1 MCLRRSRVKQGL
13 GEGPWPA
20 QTCPIK
26 QCCSNIIPTIALEE
40 SISIK
45 SSKDILQLCIFYLKL
60 FGNLKLATFI
70 SPLQFF
76 LKQRLVQC
84 CICLLQSTELLSNS
98 ALLLLNIALQIN
110 RSIVPIWKERFCQRL
125 HQRSLFTF
133 TVWVQGA
140 GLPRRAYQA
149 TVFSSWRLFESV
161 YVFRKIKLWPH
172 FKASL
177 SLSLSLS
184 LSTHIYIFT
193 LQKPLIEKG
202 QMQTPQVL
210 MVSKYTRFHHTRIL
224 RLAIL
229 HSKNGRNNTTKKSFL
244 LFLDDLSPTN
254 LFRSTK
260 RNSIW
265 SSCTLI
271 ENTVISLHIVY
282 V

>member
-1 MCLRRSRVKQGL
+1 MASSNLPYQIVLFKHYTNHRVRRVHLHQIFKGYTTTMYILSQ
-13 GEGPWPA
+13 
-20 QTCPIK
+20 
-26 QCCSNIIPTIALEE
+26 IIWKSKVSDIYFTIAILSQTTLSLVLYLLTLEYCNT
-40 SISIK
+40 K
-45 SSKDILQLCIFYLKL
+45 QQCF
-60 FGNLKLATFI
+60 TFAE
-70 SPLQFF
+70 L
-76 LKQRLVQC
+76 
-84 CICLLQSTELLSNS
+84 STPNKPIYS
-98 ALLLLNIALQIN
+98 
-110 RSIVPIWKERFCQRL
+110 IWKERFCQRL

-149 TVFSSWRLFESV
+149 TVFSSWGLFESV

-172 FKASL
+172 FKA

-224 RLAIL
+224 TLVIL
-229 HSKNGRNNTTKKSFL
+229 HSKNGTKNTTKKSFL